1 VYYAALYY
9 RVKKNRM
16 RKSMRQKTK
25 YVQSLERDE
34 SEYVKPWT
42 KRMGKK
48 AEAGLEAFWVKV
60 D

>member
-1 VYYAALYY
+1 
-9 RVKKNRM
+9 M